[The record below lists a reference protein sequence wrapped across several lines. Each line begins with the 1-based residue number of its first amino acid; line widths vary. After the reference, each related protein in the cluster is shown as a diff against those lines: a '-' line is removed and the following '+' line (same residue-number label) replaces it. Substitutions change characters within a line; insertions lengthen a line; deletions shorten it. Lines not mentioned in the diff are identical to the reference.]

1 MPYYRRRRRT
11 SYRRG
16 YSGRSGSMRRYS
28 TRRRYGRR
36 YGRRRTASRAQRI
49 VIQVVGGPTGVAASP
64 ISLGMKSARVVR
76 RRF

>member
-1 MPYYRRRRRT
+1 MAYRYQRRR
-11 SYRRG
+11 
-16 YSGRSGSMRRYS
+16 S
-28 TRRRYGRR
+28 TRAPARRRYARGSYARR
-36 YGRRRTASRAQRI
+36 YRTSRRRASRAPQQRI